1 MTLKTDEF
9 IRRFLLHVLPDR
21 FVRIRHFGLLAN
33 RNRKDNV
40 TACHKML
47 GGVKNATKRKKAGDL
62 AGATAQNLRNRC
74 HGLFRLSERQ
84 NVQNRTTASR
94 QMQQPAGVDE
104 MSTVY
109 LENPIWSSFCEKNPL
124 FRHGVLLPKIEYA
137 PIIRPRM
144 YQSIALFN
152 PG

>member
-1 MTLKTDEF
+1 M
-9 IRRFLLHVLPDR
+9 
-21 FVRIRHFGLLAN
+21 
-33 RNRKDNV
+33 
-40 TACHKML
+40 
-47 GGVKNATKRKKAGDL
+47 
-62 AGATAQNLRNRC
+62 
-74 HGLFRLSERQ
+74 
-84 NVQNRTTASR
+84 QNRTTASR

-144 YQSIALFN
+144 YQSIALLAI
-152 PG
+152 PADQVQRKTDITYPVLLAPLCKIITSTQLKRHSSQHAA